1 MKTISNINKNA
12 ICKVDPF
19 FIGSPVN
26 ICIRDTVGL
35 KKMKQKD
42 LFLDQWTWNATI
54 VQCTL

>member
-12 ICKVDPF
+12 ICKVDSF

-42 LFLDQWTWNATI
+42 LFLDQ
-54 VQCTL
+54 